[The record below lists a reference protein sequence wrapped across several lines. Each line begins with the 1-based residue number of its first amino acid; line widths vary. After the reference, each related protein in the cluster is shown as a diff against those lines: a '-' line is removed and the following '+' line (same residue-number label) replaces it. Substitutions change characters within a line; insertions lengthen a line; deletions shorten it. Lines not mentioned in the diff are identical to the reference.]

1 MQIFNRRTNEKTS
14 QRFGKIKRGATPLAS
29 LCTDAA
35 NLRLPQ
41 PNNNSESK
49 MTIAE
54 LAQKLNAT
62 VPEIFE
68 HYREILVDIPQDEN
82 YVLTTEQIKKAI
94 PKYEL
99 DVKTEET
106 KLPTGLKSKL
116 VPTRLEVLKAEL
128 EERVN
133 KQIEILNNL
142 EPYFK
147 KGDGALLNEI
157 KKQNSIPNFIFEGDY
172 RKIEGN
178 GFGFFKNISHQNGT
192 ILTYPVSNDSI
203 DEIFIPTGELSNG
216 KRYAFE
222 ATIARRNERIK
233 KANPFLLQAKSENI
247 KEIIKLSAISQELKV
262 KQEKLEEID
271 ACLEKAEKLF
281 EEKKEEIEEK
291 VSKVLQEKQSE
302 ANEIIE
308 TYQETIAQ
316 KFNEIQ
322 DREKELSSLNET
334 VESIN
339 NHLHK
344 VQNLISA
351 LKDRVALCRNL
362 QFITEEDENKYLNLL
377 TAKEFKPAN
386 HLDFE
391 KDFEKNFSKLSEH
404 IHAYLY
410 HKKSLIYTRYQI
422 KNFLTL
428 LRTHDIIVLSGLSGS
443 GKTQIV
449 KAFAEALG
457 GIAKIIPV
465 KPNWTSSDDLIGY
478 YNPLQMSFLP
488 TPFTEAIIEAINNPN
503 QLYFI
508 CLDEMNLARAEYYF
522 ADFLSK
528 LEERSKQPEIELYA
542 NHEEELFVSEF
553 STLLNLIESSING
566 KQIKSW
572 QEFLDNEE
580 ARKKFF
586 EMLGNT
592 DKESMLQLH
601 SKMKRRL
608 IDILKFPSTIR
619 IPDNVRFIGA
629 INVDETTHY
638 FSPKILDRIHIVK
651 FENPLLY
658 EEDVNRYLANKFDEL
673 FYNDPGMDHVNY
685 DAYEEQNAREFS
697 LSTMIENLKPVY
709 VKPILFSERKE
720 YVTLSNSKTPVLI
733 QKLKEINQKF
743 LLPLNI
749 DFGIRSIRQ
758 SLNYAELNQSTYD
771 FEYDAESISLNTVII
786 QKIFPRFI
794 FDGSEMSKYEKSKI
808 DVVKE
813 LHSFLANEFSNFYF
827 GPEGDF
833 REIEIGKS
841 CSECLLE
848 IIKQAERNNSQFNFF
863 A

>member
-1 MQIFNRRTNEKTS
+1 
-14 QRFGKIKRGATPLAS
+14 
-29 LCTDAA
+29 
-35 NLRLPQ
+35 
-41 PNNNSESK
+41 
-49 MTIAE
+49 MTVAE
-54 LAQKLNAT
+54 LAQKLNAS

-68 HYREILVDIPQDEN
+68 HYKKILEDIPQDEN
-82 YVLTTEQIKKAI
+82 YVLTTEQIKRAI
-94 PKYEL
+94 PKYEAEE
-99 DVKTEET
+99 KTEEK
-106 KLPTGLKSKL
+106 KLTTELKPKLVQTRLEDLKSKL
-116 VPTRLEVLKAEL
+116 
-128 EERVN
+128 EERRTKRV
-133 KQIEILNNL
+133 EILDNL

-147 KGDGALLNEI
+147 KGDGALLKEI
-157 KKQNSIPNFIFEGDY
+157 KKHNSIPDFLFEGDF

-192 ILTYPVSNDSI
+192 VLTYPVSNDSI
-203 DEIFIPTGELSNG
+203 DEIFIPSGELSNG
-216 KRYAFE
+216 MRYSFE
-222 ATIARRNERIK
+222 AMIARRNERTK

-247 KEIIKLSAISQELKV
+247 KEIIELSAISQELKV
-262 KQEKLEEID
+262 KQEKLEEINTY
-271 ACLEKAEKLF
+271 LEKAEEHF
-281 EEKKEEIEEK
+281 EEKKEEIEDK
-291 VSKVLQEKQSE
+291 VSKVFQEKQKE

-308 TYQETIAQ
+308 TYQETINQ

-322 DREKELSSLNET
+322 NKEKELSSLNET
-334 VESIN
+334 VEATN
-339 NHLHK
+339 NHLQK
-344 VQNLISA
+344 MENLLST
-351 LKDRVALCRNL
+351 LKDRVSLCRNL
-362 QFITEEDENKYLNLL
+362 QFISEEDENKYLNLL
-377 TAKEFKPAN
+377 SAKEFKPDN
-386 HLDFE
+386 HHDFE

-404 IHAYLY
+404 IHSYLY
-410 HKKSLIYTRYQI
+410 HKKNLIYTRYQI

-428 LRTHDIIVLSGLSGS
+428 LKTHDIIVLSGLSGS
-443 GKTQIV
+443 GKTQII

-457 GIAKIIPV
+457 GVAKIIPV

-488 TPFTEAIIEAINNPN
+488 TPFTEAIVEAINNPN

-553 STLLNLIESSING
+553 STLLNLIESSIKG

-601 SKMKRRL
+601 AKIKRRL

-629 INVDETTHY
+629 INIDETTHY
-638 FSPKILDRIHIVK
+638 FSPKILDRIHVVK
-651 FENPLLY
+651 FDNPLL
-658 EEDVNRYLANKFDEL
+658 F
-673 FYNDPGMDHVNY
+673 
-685 DAYEEQNAREFS
+685 EEQVNNWF
-697 LSTMIENLKPVY
+697 ENTEAEKELKPVY
-709 VKPILFSERKE
+709 VQPNLFSERKE
-720 YVTLSNSKTPVLI
+720 FPKVNNTELSTI
-733 QKLKEINQKF
+733 TQKLKEINQKF

-758 SLNYAELNQSTYD
+758 SLNYAELNKSTYD
-771 FEYDAESISLNTVII
+771 YGDIFDISLNTVIL

-794 FDGSEMSKYEKSKI
+794 FDGSETAKNGETKI
-808 DVVKE
+808 KVVEE
-813 LHSFLANEFSNFYF
+813 LQKFLSADFNEFYYNYESD
-827 GPEGDF
+827 ETD
-833 REIEIGKS
+833 IGKS
-841 CSECLLE
+841 SSEYLE
-848 IIKQAERNNSQFNFF
+848 EMIKQANRNNSQFNFF

>member
-1 MQIFNRRTNEKTS
+1 VLKFNRQKNEQTT
-14 QRFGKIKRGATPLAS
+14 QRFGKIKRGAKPPTSQCKVAPHL
-29 LCTDAA
+29 L
-35 NLRLPQ
+35 LPQ
-41 PNNNSESK
+41 SLNNSEWK

-54 LAQKLNAT
+54 LAKKLNAT

-68 HYREILVDIPQDEN
+68 HYKKNLVDIPEDEN
-82 YVLTTEQIKKAI
+82 YVMTTEQIKKAI
-94 PKYEL
+94 PKYEAEE
-99 DVKTEET
+99 KTEEIKST
-106 KLPTGLKSKL
+106 TELKPKLGSTGLEDFKSK
-116 VPTRLEVLKAEL
+116 V
-128 EERVN
+128 EERR
-133 KQIEILNNL
+133 KKRIEILDSL
-142 EPYFK
+142 EPFFK
-147 KGDGALLNEI
+147 KGDGALLKEI
-157 KKQNSIPNFIFEGDY
+157 KKHNSIPDFIFEGEY

-216 KRYAFE
+216 KRYSFE
-222 ATIARRNERIK
+222 ATIARRNERTK

-247 KEIIKLSAISQELKV
+247 KEIIELSAISQELKV
-262 KQEKLEEID
+262 KQEKLEEINTY
-271 ACLEKAEKLF
+271 LEKAEEHF

-308 TYQETIAQ
+308 TYQETITQ

-322 DREKELSSLNET
+322 NKEKELSSLNET
-334 VESIN
+334 VEATN
-339 NHLHK
+339 NHLQK
-344 VQNLISA
+344 MENLLST
-351 LKDRVALCRNL
+351 LQDRVSLCRNL
-362 QFITEEDENKYLNLL
+362 QFIREEDENKYLNLL
-377 TAKEFKPAN
+377 SAKEFKPIN

-391 KDFEKNFSKLSEH
+391 KDFENNFSKLSEH
-404 IHAYLY
+404 IHSYLY
-410 HKKSLIYTRYQI
+410 HKKNLIYTRYQI

-428 LRTHDIIVLSGLSGS
+428 LKTHDIIVLSGLSGS

-457 GIAKIIPV
+457 GVAKIIPV
-465 KPNWTSSDDLIGY
+465 KPNWTSSDDLIGF

-488 TPFTEAIIEAINNPN
+488 TPFTEAIVEAINNPN

-528 LEERSKQPEIELYA
+528 LEERSKYPEIELYA

-553 STLLNLIESSING
+553 NTLLNLIESSIKG
-566 KQIKSW
+566 KQINSW
-572 QEFLDNEE
+572 QEFLNNEE

-601 SKMKRRL
+601 AKMRRRL

-619 IPDNVRFIGA
+619 IPDNIRFIGA

-651 FENPLLY
+651 FDNPLLF
-658 EEDVNRYLANKFDEL
+658 EERVNSWF
-673 FYNDPGMDHVNY
+673 
-685 DAYEEQNAREFS
+685 
-697 LSTMIENLKPVY
+697 ENTETEKELKPVY
-709 VKPILFSERKE
+709 VQPNLLSERKE
-720 YVTLSNSKTPVLI
+720 YPSLNNSAISTIL

-749 DFGIRSIRQ
+749 DFGVRSIRQ
-758 SLNYAELNQSTYD
+758 ALNYTNMSD
-771 FEYDAESISLNTVII
+771 NVFEYYYYSLEGGRTDMPDVRTYFNEENIGKVNTHDIALNSILI
-786 QKIFPRFI
+786 QKVFPRFI
-794 FDGSEMSKYEKSKI
+794 FDGSETAKNGETKI
-808 DVVKE
+808 RVVEE
-813 LHSFLANEFSNFYF
+813 LQKFLANEFNEFYHSY
-827 GPEGDF
+827 ESD
-833 REIEIGKS
+833 ETDIGKS
-841 CSECLLE
+841 SSEYLE
-848 IIKQAERNNSQFNFF
+848 EMIKQANRNNSQFNFF

>member
-1 MQIFNRRTNEKTS
+1 
-14 QRFGKIKRGATPLAS
+14 
-29 LCTDAA
+29 
-35 NLRLPQ
+35 
-41 PNNNSESK
+41 
-49 MTIAE
+49 MTVAE
-54 LAQKLNAT
+54 LAKMLNAT

-68 HYREILVDIPQDEN
+68 HYKKIHVNIPQDEN
-82 YVLTTEQIKKAI
+82 YVLSTEQIKKSI
-94 PKYEL
+94 PKYQEEEKSEEISLATEL
-99 DVKTEET
+99 NPKF
-106 KLPTGLKSKL
+106 
-116 VPTRLEVLKAEL
+116 
-128 EERVN
+128 EER
-133 KQIEILNNL
+133 KTKRIEIPDNL
-142 EPYFK
+142 EPFFK
-147 KGDGALLNEI
+147 KGDGALLKEI
-157 KKQNSIPNFIFEGDY
+157 KKHNSIPDFIFGGDF

-192 ILTYPVSNDSI
+192 ALTYPVSNDSI
-203 DEIFIPTGELSNG
+203 DEIFIPSGELSNG
-216 KRYAFE
+216 KRYTFE
-222 ATIARRNERIK
+222 AIIARRNERIK

-247 KEIIKLSAISQELKV
+247 KEIIALSAISQELKV
-262 KQEKLEEID
+262 KQEKLEEINSY
-271 ACLEKAEKLF
+271 LEKAEEHF

-291 VSKVLQEKQSE
+291 LSKVLQEKQSE
-302 ANEIIE
+302 ANEKIA
-308 TYQETIAQ
+308 TYQVTINQ

-322 DREKELSSLNET
+322 NKEKELSTLNET
-334 VESIN
+334 VEETN
-339 NHLHK
+339 NHLQK
-344 VQNLISA
+344 MENLIST
-351 LKDRVALCRNL
+351 LKDRVSLCRNL
-362 QFITEEDENKYLNLL
+362 QFISEGDENKYLNLL
-377 TAKEFKPAN
+377 SAKEFKPEN
-386 HLDFE
+386 HHDFE

-410 HKKSLIYTRYQI
+410 HKKSLIYTRHQI

-428 LRTHDIIVLSGLSGS
+428 LKTHDIIVLSGLSGS

-488 TPFTEAIIEAINNPN
+488 TPFTEAIVEAINNPN

-528 LEERSKQPEIELYA
+528 LEERNKQPEIELYA

-553 STLLNLIESSING
+553 STLLNIIESSING
-566 KQIKSW
+566 KKIKSW

-638 FSPKILDRIHIVK
+638 FSPKILDRIHVVK
-651 FENPLLY
+651 FDNPLL
-658 EEDVNRYLANKFDEL
+658 F
-673 FYNDPGMDHVNY
+673 
-685 DAYEEQNAREFS
+685 EEQVNSWF
-697 LSTMIENLKPVY
+697 ENTETEKELIPVY
-709 VKPILFSERKE
+709 VQPNLFSQREEFPKVNNSE
-720 YVTLSNSKTPVLI
+720 LSVITE
-733 QKLKEINQKF
+733 KLKEINQKF

-758 SLNYAELNQSTYD
+758 SLNYAELNKSTYD
-771 FEYDAESISLNTVII
+771 YGDVFDISLNTII
-786 QKIFPRFI
+786 LQKIFPRFI
-794 FDGSEMSKYEKSKI
+794 FDGSETAKNGETKI
-808 DVVKE
+808 KVVEE
-813 LHSFLANEFSNFYF
+813 LQKFLADEFNELYYNYASD
-827 GPEGDF
+827 ETD
-833 REIEIGKS
+833 IGKS
-841 CSECLLE
+841 SSEYLE
-848 IIKQAERNNSQFNFF
+848 EMIKQANRNNSQFNFF

>member
-1 MQIFNRRTNEKTS
+1 
-14 QRFGKIKRGATPLAS
+14 
-29 LCTDAA
+29 
-35 NLRLPQ
+35 
-41 PNNNSESK
+41 

-68 HYREILVDIPQDEN
+68 HYQKISEDIPQDEN
-82 YVLTTEQIKKAI
+82 YVLTTEQIKRAI
-94 PKYEL
+94 PNYEAEE
-99 DVKTEET
+99 KTEKI
-106 KLPTGLKSKL
+106 KLPIELKPKL
-116 VPTRLEVLKAEL
+116 VPTRLEDLKSKL
-128 EERVN
+128 EERRTKRV
-133 KQIEILNNL
+133 EILDNL

-147 KGDGALLNEI
+147 KGDGALLKEF
-157 KKQNSIPNFIFEGDY
+157 KKHNSIPNFIFEGDY
-172 RKIEGN
+172 RKVTGKD
-178 GFGFFKNISHQNGT
+178 FGFFKNISHQDGT
-192 ILTYPVSNDSI
+192 VLTYPVSNDSV
-203 DEIFIPTGELSNG
+203 DEIFIASGELDNG
-216 KRYAFE
+216 RRYSFE
-222 ATIARRNERIK
+222 AAIARRHERTT
-233 KANPFLLQAKSENI
+233 KANPFLLQAKNENI
-247 KEIIKLSAISQELKV
+247 QEIKELSAISQELKT
-262 KQEKLEEID
+262 KQEKLEEINTY
-271 ACLEKAEKLF
+271 LEKAEEHF
-281 EEKKEEIEEK
+281 EEKKEEIAEK
-291 VSKVLQEKQSE
+291 VSKVFQEKQSE

-308 TYQETIAQ
+308 TYQETINQ

-322 DREKELSSLNET
+322 TKEKELTSLNET
-334 VESIN
+334 VEVTN
-339 NHLHK
+339 NHLQK
-344 VQNLISA
+344 MENLLST
-351 LKDRVALCRNL
+351 LKDRVSLCRNL
-362 QFITEEDENKYLNLL
+362 QFISEDDENKYLNLL
-377 TAKEFKPAN
+377 SAKEFKPVN
-386 HLDFE
+386 HHDFE

-410 HKKSLIYTRYQI
+410 HKKNLIYTRYQI

-428 LRTHDIIVLSGLSGS
+428 LKTHDIIVLSGLSGS

-457 GIAKIIPV
+457 GVAKIIPV

-488 TPFTEAIIEAINNPN
+488 TPFTEAIVEAINNPN

-553 STLLNLIESSING
+553 STLLNLIESSIKG
-566 KQIKSW
+566 KKIKSW

-601 SKMKRRL
+601 AKMKRRL

-638 FSPKILDRIHIVK
+638 FSPKILDRIHVVK
-651 FENPLLY
+651 FDNPLL
-658 EEDVNRYLANKFDEL
+658 F
-673 FYNDPGMDHVNY
+673 
-685 DAYEEQNAREFS
+685 EEQVNNWFAN
-697 LSTMIENLKPVY
+697 TENEKELKPVY
-709 VKPILFSERKE
+709 VQPNLFSERKE
-720 YVTLSNSKTPVLI
+720 FPTVNNSELSIIT

-758 SLNYAELNQSTYD
+758 SLNYAELNKSTYD
-771 FEYDAESISLNTVII
+771 YGDVFDISLNTVIL

-794 FDGSEMSKYEKSKI
+794 FDGSETAKNGETKI
-808 DVVKE
+808 KVVEE
-813 LHSFLANEFSNFYF
+813 LQKFLADEFNEFYYNYESD
-827 GPEGDF
+827 ETD
-833 REIEIGKS
+833 IGKS
-841 CSECLLE
+841 SSEYLE
-848 IIKQAERNNSQFNFF
+848 EMIKQANRNNSQFNFF

>member
-1 MQIFNRRTNEKTS
+1 
-14 QRFGKIKRGATPLAS
+14 
-29 LCTDAA
+29 
-35 NLRLPQ
+35 
-41 PNNNSESK
+41 
-49 MTIAE
+49 MTVAE

-68 HYREILVDIPQDEN
+68 HYKKILVGIPQDEN
-82 YVLTTEQIKKAI
+82 YVLTTEQIKRAI
-94 PKYEL
+94 PKYEAEE
-99 DVKTEET
+99 KTEEIKIT
-106 KLPTGLKSKL
+106 TELKPKL
-116 VPTRLEVLKAEL
+116 VPTRLEDLKSKL
-128 EERVN
+128 EERRTKRV
-133 KQIEILNNL
+133 EILDNL

-147 KGDGALLNEI
+147 KGDGALLKEI
-157 KKQNSIPNFIFEGDY
+157 KKHNSIPDFIFEGDY
-172 RKIEGN
+172 KKIEGN

-203 DEIFIPTGELSNG
+203 DELFIPTGELSNG
-216 KRYAFE
+216 KRYSFE
-222 ATIARRNERIK
+222 ATIARRNERTK

-247 KEIIKLSAISQELKV
+247 KEIIELSAISQELKV
-262 KQEKLEEID
+262 KQEKLEKINTY
-271 ACLEKAEKLF
+271 LEKAEEHF

-291 VSKVLQEKQSE
+291 VAKVLQEKQSE

-308 TYQETIAQ
+308 TYQETINQ

-322 DREKELSSLNET
+322 NKEKKLSSLNET
-334 VESIN
+334 VEVTN
-339 NHLHK
+339 NHLQK
-344 VQNLISA
+344 MEKLIST
-351 LKDRVALCRNL
+351 LKDRVSLCRNL
-362 QFITEEDENKYLNLL
+362 QFISEDDENKYLNLL
-377 TAKEFKPAN
+377 SAKEFKQEN
-386 HLDFE
+386 HHDFE

-410 HKKSLIYTRYQI
+410 HKKNLIYTRYQI

-428 LRTHDIIVLSGLSGS
+428 LKTHDIIVLSGLSGS

-457 GIAKIIPV
+457 GVAKIIPV

-488 TPFTEAIIEAINNPN
+488 TPFTEAIVEAINNPN

-553 STLLNLIESSING
+553 STLLNLIESSIKG

-601 SKMKRRL
+601 AKMKRRL

-638 FSPKILDRIHIVK
+638 FSPKILDRIHVVK
-651 FENPLLY
+651 FDNPLL
-658 EEDVNRYLANKFDEL
+658 F
-673 FYNDPGMDHVNY
+673 
-685 DAYEEQNAREFS
+685 EEQVNSWF
-697 LSTMIENLKPVY
+697 ENTETEKELIPVY
-709 VKPILFSERKE
+709 VQPNLFSDRKE
-720 YVTLSNSKTPVLI
+720 FPTVNHSELSTI
-733 QKLKEINQKF
+733 TQKLKEINQKF

-749 DFGIRSIRQ
+749 
-758 SLNYAELNQSTYD
+758 
-771 FEYDAESISLNTVII
+771 SLNTVIL

-794 FDGSEMSKYEKSKI
+794 FDGSETAKNGETKI
-808 DVVKE
+808 KVVEE
-813 LHSFLANEFSNFYF
+813 LQKFLSAEFNEFYYNYESD
-827 GPEGDF
+827 ETD
-833 REIEIGKS
+833 IGKS
-841 CSECLLE
+841 SSEYLE
-848 IIKQAERNNSQFNFF
+848 EMIKQANRNNSQFNFF